1 MKHRP
6 YDPKLSELVSYCE
19 RYRKFLDGSDSPR
32 DFLERCLE
40 KIAALDKKIN
50 AFTALNVNNARKV
63 ADAATLRYKAGR
75 PLSKI
80 DGMPIGIKDIIETS
94 DMPTQMGSSIF
105 KDWQPRFDS
114 ASVSALKQSGAVVL
128 GKTVTTEFAATVP
141 GATCNPHDTTRT
153 PGGSSSGSAAA
164 VGIGMLPAGLGT
176 QVIGSIL
183 RPASYCGCFGFKPTV
198 GALNRGGSLDYMSQS
213 CLGVIAA
220 SLEDAWNVAYAVSSK
235 VGGDPG
241 YPGLYGQEQ
250 LKSECRPDRLVRLDT
265 AGWGKVEDETRKL
278 FEDALNCLGSAGVK
292 IITRYDL
299 PEIERYEEAIAESLD
314 LSLKLNVWEFHWP
327 LITFADRLPGH
338 LSRVME
344 KRLGAAEEI
353 TIADYRNWIKKREKA
368 RSLHESMSDIADG
381 FITLSATG
389 AAPVGLD
396 YTGDPIFNLPASY
409 MGTPALSLPCLSVEQ
424 MPLGIQLMGFKDKD
438 ETLFSQA
445 RWVMKTLLSG
455 CSLPL

>member
-1 MKHRP
+1 MIHQP
-6 YDPKLSELVSYCE
+6 YDPKNPGLVSYCG
-19 RYRKFLDGSDSPR
+19 RFRKFLDGSDSPR

-40 KIAALDKKIN
+40 KITVLDKKIK
-50 AFTALNVNNARKV
+50 AFTTLDIHNAGQA

-80 DGMPIGIKDIIETS
+80 DGMPIGIKDVIETS
-94 DMPTQMGSSIF
+94 DMPTQMGSPIF
-105 KDWQPRFDS
+105 KDWQPRFDA
-114 ASVSALKQSGAVVL
+114 ASVSALKLSGAVVL

-141 GATCNPHDTTRT
+141 GPTGNPYDTTRT

-183 RPASYCGCFGFKPTV
+183 RPASYCGCYGFKPTV

-220 SLEDAWNVAYAVSSK
+220 SLEDAWNVAYAISSK

-241 YPGLYGQEQ
+241 FPGLYGEEQ
-250 LKSECRPDRLVRLDT
+250 LKAESRPDRLIRLDT
-265 AGWGKVEDETRKL
+265 IGWNKIADDTRKR

-299 PEIERYEEAIAESLD
+299 PEIERYEEAIAESLE
-314 LSLKLNVWEFHWP
+314 LSLNLNAWEFYWP
-327 LITFADRLPGH
+327 LITFEDRLPGH
-338 LSRVME
+338 LSKVME
-344 KRLGAAEEI
+344 KRLASAQGT
-353 TIADYRNWIKKREKA
+353 TIADYRNWIKKREEA
-368 RSLHESMSDIADG
+368 RSLHESMSGIADG

-389 AAPVGLD
+389 AAPTGLD

-409 MGTPALSLPCLSVEQ
+409 MGVPALSLPCLSVER
-424 MPLGIQLMGFKDKD
+424 MPLGVQLIGFKDKD
-438 ETLFSQA
+438 ETLFGQA
-445 RWVMKTLLSG
+445 RWIAKTLLSEY
-455 CSLPL
+455 